1 MSSNFP
7 TIQEILAVHEDLI
20 EQFGGSHGL
29 RDMGA
34 LESALFRPQMGYYD
48 DIIEEAAAMM
58 ESLAMNHP
66 FIDGNKRVAFFVT
79 AAFLMQNGHFI
90 DCDSREAY
98 GHFMRLFDTNTFR
111 FAELKDWLEEH
122 VQPLPPIGQV

>member
-1 MSSNFP
+1 MSGNFP
-7 TIQEILAVHEDLI
+7 TIQEILAVHQDQI

-48 DIIEEAAAMM
+48 GIIEEAAAMM

-66 FIDGNKRVAFFVT
+66 FVDGDKRAAFFVT

-98 GHFMRLFDTNTFR
+98 DHFMRLFDINSFR
-111 FAELKDWLEEH
+111 FAELKAWLEEH
-122 VQPLPPIGQV
+122 VQPLPPNG